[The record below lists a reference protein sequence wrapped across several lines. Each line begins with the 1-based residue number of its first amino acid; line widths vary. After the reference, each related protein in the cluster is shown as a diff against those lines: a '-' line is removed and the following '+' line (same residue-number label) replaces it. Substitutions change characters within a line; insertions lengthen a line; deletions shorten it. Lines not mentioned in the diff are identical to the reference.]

1 MPRAAMPQQSNIEEG
16 DMNIGFIG
24 LGNMGGGMA
33 ANVLRA
39 GYDLTVHDLRREAAT
54 PLLENGASWAD
65 TPAELAAGCDVVLT
79 SLPGPREVEAIALG
93 DSGVLEG
100 SASGSVYI
108 DLSTSSPTLIRSIA
122 EDFAAKGVSVLDA
135 PVSGGPVG
143 ARTGR
148 LAVMVGGDRE
158 VYERV
163 KPALDAIGD
172 KVSYIGPVGSG
183 SIAKLMHNCIGYGL
197 QTIVAECL
205 TLGVKAGVE
214 PEPLFEAISN
224 GSVGRGSSF
233 ANTYP
238 NTFLAGN
245 FDPPSFALR
254 LAHKDV
260 SLALELGREYG
271 VPMSVGNIA
280 HQELTSA
287 LNRGWGDMDSRV
299 AMKLQEER
307 AGNIEVR
314 IEKPDA
320 DALEA

>member
-1 MPRAAMPQQSNIEEG
+1 
-16 DMNIGFIG
+16 MNIGFIG

-39 GYDLTVHDLRREAAT
+39 GHDLTVHDLRREAAT

-65 TPAELAAGCDVVLT
+65 TPAEVAAASDVVLT

-100 SASGSVYI
+100 STSGKVYI

-172 KVSYIGPVGSG
+172 KVSYIGPIGSG

-205 TLGVKAGVE
+205 TLGVKAGVD

-260 SLALELGREYG
+260 SLALELAREYG

-287 LNRGWGDMDSRV
+287 LNRGWADLDSRV

-314 IEKPDA
+314 IEKADA

>member
-1 MPRAAMPQQSNIEEG
+1 
-16 DMNIGFIG
+16 MNIGFIG

-39 GYDLTVHDLRREAAT
+39 GHDLTVHDLRREAAT

-65 TPAELAAGCDVVLT
+65 TPAEVAAASDVVLT

-100 SASGSVYI
+100 STSGKVYI

-205 TLGVKAGVE
+205 TLGVKAGVD

-260 SLALELGREYG
+260 SPALDLAREYG

-287 LNRGWGDMDSRV
+287 LNRGWADLDSRV

-314 IEKPDA
+314 IEKADA

>member
-1 MPRAAMPQQSNIEEG
+1 
-16 DMNIGFIG
+16 MNIGFIG

-39 GYDLTVHDLRREAAT
+39 GHDLTVHDLRREAAT

-65 TPAELAAGCDVVLT
+65 TPAEVAAASDVVLT

-100 SASGSVYI
+100 STSGKVYI

-158 VYERV
+158 VYKRV

-172 KVSYIGPVGSG
+172 KVSYIGPIGSG

-205 TLGVKAGVE
+205 TLGVKAGVD

-245 FDPPSFALR
+245 FDPPSFALS

-260 SLALELGREYG
+260 SLALELAREYG

-287 LNRGWGDMDSRV
+287 LNRGWADLDSRV

-307 AGNIEVR
+307 AGNVEVR
-314 IEKPDA
+314 IEKADA

>member
-1 MPRAAMPQQSNIEEG
+1 
-16 DMNIGFIG
+16 MNIGFIG

-39 GYDLTVHDLRREAAT
+39 GHDLTVHDLRREAAT

-65 TPAELAAGCDVVLT
+65 TPAEVAAASDVVLT

-100 SASGSVYI
+100 STSGKVYI

-158 VYERV
+158 VYNRV

-205 TLGVKAGVE
+205 TLGVKAGVD

-260 SLALELGREYG
+260 SLALELAREYG

-287 LNRGWGDMDSRV
+287 LNRGWADLDSRV

-307 AGNIEVR
+307 AGNVEVR
-314 IEKPDA
+314 IEKADA

>member
-1 MPRAAMPQQSNIEEG
+1 MK
-16 DMNIGFIG
+16 IGFIG
-24 LGNMGGGMA
+24 LGTMGGGMA

-39 GYDLTVHDLRREAAT
+39 GYELVAHDIRREAAT

-65 TPAELAAGCDVVLT
+65 TPAELAAECDVVLT
-79 SLPGPREVEAIALG
+79 SLPGPRDVEAVALG
-93 DSGVLEG
+93 DGGVLEG
-100 SASGSVYI
+100 MRAGGVYI
-108 DLSTSSPTLIRSIA
+108 DMSTSSPTLIRSIA
-122 EDFAAKGVSVLDA
+122 KRFAAKGAAVLDA

-148 LAVMVGGDRE
+148 LAVMVGGDRD

-172 KVSYIGPVGSG
+172 RVGYIGGVGSG

-205 TLGVKAGVE
+205 TLGVKAGVDAA
-214 PEPLFEAISN
+214 PLFEAICN
-224 GSVGRGSSF
+224 GSVGRGSTF

-238 NTFLAGN
+238 NTYLAGN

-260 SLALELGREYG
+260 GLALELAREYG
-271 VPMSVGNIA
+271 VPMSVGSIA
-280 HQELTSA
+280 YQEMTAA
-287 LNRGWGDMDSRV
+287 LNRGWADKDSRI
-299 AMKLQEER
+299 AMLLQEER
-307 AGNIEVR
+307 AGGVEVR
-314 IEKPDA
+314 VDGG
-320 DALEA
+320 

>member
-1 MPRAAMPQQSNIEEG
+1 MK
-16 DMNIGFIG
+16 IGFIG

-39 GYDLTVHDLRREAAT
+39 GYDLTVHDLRRESAT
-54 PLLENGASWAD
+54 SLLEAGASWAD
-65 TPAELAAGCDVVLT
+65 TPAELAAACDIVLT

-93 DSGVLEG
+93 EGGVLEG
-100 SASGSVYI
+100 MVGKAAEGGASGGVYI
-108 DLSTSSPTLIRSIA
+108 DLSTSSPTLIRGIA
-122 EDFAAKGVSVLDA
+122 ERFAEHGLSVLDA

-148 LAVMVGGDRE
+148 LAVMVGGERD
-158 VYERV
+158 VYDRV

-205 TLGVKAGVE
+205 TLGVKAGVD
-214 PEPLFEAISN
+214 PEPLYEAISN

-260 SLALELGREYG
+260 SLALELAREYG

-280 HQELTSA
+280 HQELTAA
-287 LNRGWGDMDSRV
+287 LNRGWADMDSRV

-307 AGNIEVR
+307 AGDVEVR
-314 IEKPDA
+314 IAKGDA

>member
-1 MPRAAMPQQSNIEEG
+1 
-16 DMNIGFIG
+16 MNIGFIG

-39 GYDLTVHDLRREAAT
+39 GHDLTVHDLRREAAT
-54 PLLENGASWAD
+54 PLLESGAAWAD
-65 TPAELAAGCDVVLT
+65 TPAELAAACDIVLT

-93 DSGVLEG
+93 ESGILEG
-100 SASGSVYI
+100 MGEGMGENGMEGKVYI

-122 EDFAAKGVSVLDA
+122 EDFAAKGISVLDA

-148 LAVMVGGDRE
+148 LAVMVGGDRA
-158 VYERV
+158 VYDRV

-172 KVSYIGPVGSG
+172 KVSYIGPIGSG

-205 TLGVKAGVE
+205 TLGVKAGVD

-260 SLALELGREYG
+260 SLALELAREYG

-280 HQELTSA
+280 HQELTAA
-287 LNRGWGDMDSRV
+287 LNRGWADLDSRV
-299 AMKLQEER
+299 AMRLQEER

-314 IEKPDA
+314 IAKPDA

>member
-1 MPRAAMPQQSNIEEG
+1 
-16 DMNIGFIG
+16 MNIGFIG

-54 PLLENGASWAD
+54 LLLENGASWAD
-65 TPAELAAGCDVVLT
+65 TPAELAASCDVVLT

-93 DSGVLEG
+93 ESGILEG
-100 SASGSVYI
+100 STSGSVYI

-158 VYERV
+158 VYDRV

-205 TLGVKAGVE
+205 TLGVKAGVD
-214 PEPLFEAISN
+214 PQPLFEAISN

>member
-1 MPRAAMPQQSNIEEG
+1 
-16 DMNIGFIG
+16 MNIGFIG

-39 GYDLTVHDLRREAAT
+39 GHNLTVHDLRLESAT

-65 TPAELAAGCDVVLT
+65 TPAELAASCDIALT

-93 DSGVLEG
+93 EGGILEG
-100 SASGSVYI
+100 SESGNVYI

-122 EDFAAKGVSVLDA
+122 QDFAAKGVSVLDA

-143 ARTGR
+143 ARTGK

-158 VYERV
+158 VYDRV

-172 KVSYIGPVGSG
+172 KVSYIGPIGSG

-205 TLGVKAGVE
+205 TLGVKAGVD

-260 SLALELGREYG
+260 SLALELAREYG

-280 HQELTSA
+280 HQELTAA
-287 LNRGWGDMDSRV
+287 LNRGWEDLDSRV

-314 IEKPDA
+314 IAKPDA
-320 DALEA
+320 DAMEA

>member
-1 MPRAAMPQQSNIEEG
+1 
-16 DMNIGFIG
+16 MNIGFIG

-39 GYDLTVHDLRREAAT
+39 GYDLTVHDLRRESAT
-54 PLLENGASWAD
+54 PLLEAGASWAD
-65 TPAELAAGCDVVLT
+65 TPAELAASCDIVLT

-93 DSGVLEG
+93 EGGVLEG
-100 SASGSVYI
+100 MVSKTAEGGDSGGVYI
-108 DLSTSSPTLIRSIA
+108 DLSTSSPTLIRGIA
-122 EDFAAKGVSVLDA
+122 ERFAEQGLSVLDA

-143 ARTGR
+143 ARTGK
-148 LAVMVGGDRE
+148 LAVMVGGERD
-158 VYERV
+158 VYDRV

-214 PEPLFEAISN
+214 PEPLYQAISN

-245 FDPPSFALR
+245 FEPPSFALR

-260 SLALELGREYG
+260 SLALELAREYG

-280 HQELTSA
+280 HQELTAA
-287 LNRGWGDMDSRV
+287 LNRGWADMDSRI
-299 AMKLQEER
+299 AMTLQEER
-307 AGNIEVR
+307 AGDVEVR
-314 IEKPDA
+314 IVKPDA
-320 DALEA
+320 DALDA

>member
-1 MPRAAMPQQSNIEEG
+1 
-16 DMNIGFIG
+16 MNIGFIG

-33 ANVLRA
+33 ANALRA
-39 GYDLTVHDLRREAAT
+39 GHDLTVHDLRREAAT
-54 PLLENGASWAD
+54 PLLEAGASWAD
-65 TPAELAAGCDVVLT
+65 TPAELAAACDIVLT

-93 DSGVLEG
+93 EGGILEG
-100 SASGSVYI
+100 MGEGMGESGTEGKVYI

-122 EDFAAKGVSVLDA
+122 DEFAAKGVSVLDA

-172 KVSYIGPVGSG
+172 KVSYIGPIGSG

-205 TLGVKAGVE
+205 TLGVKAGVD

-280 HQELTSA
+280 HQELTAA
-287 LNRGWGDMDSRV
+287 LNRGWADLDSRV
-299 AMKLQEER
+299 AMRLQEER
-307 AGNIEVR
+307 AGNVEVR
-314 IEKPDA
+314 IAKPDA

>member
-1 MPRAAMPQQSNIEEG
+1 
-16 DMNIGFIG
+16 MNIGFIG

-39 GYDLTVHDLRREAAT
+39 GHDLTVHDLRREAAT
-54 PLLENGASWAD
+54 PLLESGASWAD
-65 TPAELAAGCDVVLT
+65 TPAELAAACDITLT

-93 DSGVLEG
+93 ADGILEGIVGGMSEG
-100 SASGSVYI
+100 SAEGNVYI

-172 KVSYIGPVGSG
+172 KVSYIGPIGSG

-205 TLGVKAGVE
+205 TLGVKAGVD

-245 FDPPSFALR
+245 FDPPSFALQ

-260 SLALELGREYG
+260 SLALELAREYG

-287 LNRGWGDMDSRV
+287 LNRGWADLDSRI
-299 AMKLQEER
+299 AMTLQEER

-314 IEKPDA
+314 IAKDDA

>member
-1 MPRAAMPQQSNIEEG
+1 
-16 DMNIGFIG
+16 MNIGLIG

-39 GYDLTVHDLRREAAT
+39 GHDLTVHDLRREAAT
-54 PLLENGASWAD
+54 PLLESGAAWAD
-65 TPAELAAGCDVVLT
+65 TPAELAAACDIVLT
-79 SLPGPREVEAIALG
+79 SLPGPREVEAITLG
-93 DSGVLEG
+93 ESGILEG
-100 SASGSVYI
+100 LGEGDTEGKVYI

-122 EDFAAKGVSVLDA
+122 EDFAAIGVSVLDA

-148 LAVMVGGDRE
+148 LAVMVGGDRA
-158 VYERV
+158 VYDRV

-172 KVSYIGPVGSG
+172 KVSYIGPIGSG

-205 TLGVKAGVE
+205 TLGVKAGVD

-260 SLALELGREYG
+260 SLALELAREYG

-287 LNRGWGDMDSRV
+287 LNRGWADLDSRV
-299 AMKLQEER
+299 AMRLQEER

-314 IEKPDA
+314 IAKPDA

>member
-1 MPRAAMPQQSNIEEG
+1 
-16 DMNIGFIG
+16 MNIGFIG

-54 PLLENGASWAD
+54 PLLESGASWAD
-65 TPAELAAGCDVVLT
+65 TPAELAAGCDIVLT
-79 SLPGPREVEAIALG
+79 SLPGPREVEAITLG
-93 DSGVLEG
+93 EGGILEG
-100 SASGSVYI
+100 STSGSVYV

-122 EDFAAKGVSVLDA
+122 EDFAEKGVSVLDA

-158 VYERV
+158 VYDRV
-163 KPALDAIGD
+163 KPTLDAIGD
-172 KVSYIGPVGSG
+172 KVSYIGPIGSG

-205 TLGVKAGVE
+205 TLGVKAGVD

-245 FDPPSFALR
+245 FDPPSFALQ

-280 HQELTSA
+280 HQELTAA

-314 IEKPDA
+314 ISKPDA

>member
-1 MPRAAMPQQSNIEEG
+1 
-16 DMNIGFIG
+16 MNIGFIG

-39 GYDLTVHDLRREAAT
+39 GHDLTVHDLRREAAT

-65 TPAELAAGCDVVLT
+65 TPAEVAAASEVVLT

-100 SASGSVYI
+100 STSGKVYI

-172 KVSYIGPVGSG
+172 KVSYIGPIGSG

-205 TLGVKAGVE
+205 TLGVKAGVD

-260 SLALELGREYG
+260 SLALELAREYG

-287 LNRGWGDMDSRV
+287 LNRGWADLDSRV

-307 AGNIEVR
+307 AGNVEVR
-314 IEKPDA
+314 IEKADA

>member
-1 MPRAAMPQQSNIEEG
+1 MK
-16 DMNIGFIG
+16 IGFIG

-39 GYDLTVHDLRREAAT
+39 GYDLTVHDLRRESAT
-54 PLLENGASWAD
+54 PLLEAGASWAD
-65 TPAELAAGCDVVLT
+65 TPAELAASCDIVLT

-93 DSGVLEG
+93 EGGVLEG
-100 SASGSVYI
+100 MGSKAAEGGESGGVYV
-108 DLSTSSPTLIRSIA
+108 DLSTSSPTLIRDIA
-122 EDFAAKGVSVLDA
+122 AQFAEQGLSVLDA

-148 LAVMVGGDRE
+148 LAVMVGGERD
-158 VYERV
+158 VYDRV

-205 TLGVKAGVE
+205 TLGVKTGVD
-214 PEPLFEAISN
+214 PEPLYQAISN

-260 SLALELGREYG
+260 SLALELAREYG

-280 HQELTSA
+280 HQELTAA
-287 LNRGWGDMDSRV
+287 LNRGWADKDSRI
-299 AMKLQEER
+299 AMTLQEER
-307 AGNIEVR
+307 AGDVEVR
-314 IEKPDA
+314 IVKPDA
-320 DALEA
+320 DALDA

>member
-1 MPRAAMPQQSNIEEG
+1 
-16 DMNIGFIG
+16 MNIGFIG

-39 GYDLTVHDLRREAAT
+39 GHDLTVHDLRREAAT
-54 PLLENGASWAD
+54 PLLESGAAWAD
-65 TPAELAAGCDVVLT
+65 TPAELAAACDIVLT
-79 SLPGPREVEAIALG
+79 SLPGPREVEAITLG
-93 DSGVLEG
+93 EGGILEG
-100 SASGSVYI
+100 STEGSVYI

-122 EDFAAKGVSVLDA
+122 EDFAAKDISVLDA

-172 KVSYIGPVGSG
+172 KVSYIGPIGSG

-205 TLGVKAGVE
+205 TLGVKAGVD
-214 PEPLFEAISN
+214 PQPLFEAISN

-280 HQELTSA
+280 HQELTAA
-287 LNRGWGDMDSRV
+287 LNRGWADLDSRV
-299 AMKLQEER
+299 AMRLQEER

-314 IEKPDA
+314 IEKADA
-320 DALEA
+320 DALDA

>member
-1 MPRAAMPQQSNIEEG
+1 ME
-16 DMNIGFIG
+16 IGFIG

-39 GYDLTVHDLRREAAT
+39 GYNLTVHDLRRESAT
-54 PLLENGASWAD
+54 PLLESGASWAD
-65 TPAELAAGCDVVLT
+65 TPAELAAACDIVLT

-93 DSGVLEG
+93 EGGILEG
-100 SASGSVYI
+100 SNSGSVYI
-108 DLSTSSPTLIRSIA
+108 DMSTSSPTLIRSIA
-122 EDFAAKGVSVLDA
+122 QDFATKGVSVLDA

-158 VYERV
+158 VYDRV

-172 KVSYIGPVGSG
+172 KVSYIGPIGSG

-214 PEPLFEAISN
+214 PQPLFEAISN

-238 NTFLAGN
+238 NTFLAGK

-260 SLALELGREYG
+260 SLALELAREYG
-271 VPMSVGNIA
+271 VPMSVGNTA
-280 HQELTSA
+280 HQELTAA
-287 LNRGWGDMDSRV
+287 LNRGWEDLDSRV
-299 AMKLQEER
+299 AMTLQEER

-314 IEKPDA
+314 ISKPDA

>member
-1 MPRAAMPQQSNIEEG
+1 
-16 DMNIGFIG
+16 MNIGFIG

-39 GYDLTVHDLRREAAT
+39 GHDLTVHDLRREAAT

-65 TPAELAAGCDVVLT
+65 TPAEVAAASDVVLT

-100 SASGSVYI
+100 STSGKVYI

-158 VYERV
+158 VYDRV

-205 TLGVKAGVE
+205 TLGVKAGVD

-260 SLALELGREYG
+260 SLALELAREYG

-287 LNRGWGDMDSRV
+287 LNRGWADLDSRV

-307 AGNIEVR
+307 AGNVEVR
-314 IEKPDA
+314 IEKADA

>member
-1 MPRAAMPQQSNIEEG
+1 MKV
-16 DMNIGFIG
+16 GFIG

-79 SLPGPREVEAIALG
+79 SLPGPREVEAITLG
-93 DSGVLEG
+93 ESGVLEG
-100 SASGSVYI
+100 STNGSVYI

-148 LAVMVGGDRE
+148 LAVMVGGDHE

-172 KVSYIGPVGSG
+172 KVSYIGPIGSG

-205 TLGVKAGVE
+205 TLGVKAGVD
-214 PEPLFEAISN
+214 PQPLFEAISN

>member
-1 MPRAAMPQQSNIEEG
+1 
-16 DMNIGFIG
+16 MNIGFIG

-54 PLLENGASWAD
+54 PLLESGASWAD
-65 TPAELAAGCDVVLT
+65 TPAELAAGCDIVLT
-79 SLPGPREVEAIALG
+79 SLPGPREVEAITLG
-93 DSGVLEG
+93 EGGILEG
-100 SASGSVYI
+100 STSGSVYI

-122 EDFAAKGVSVLDA
+122 EDFAEKGVSVLDA

-158 VYERV
+158 VYDRV

-172 KVSYIGPVGSG
+172 KVSYIGPIGSG

-205 TLGVKAGVE
+205 TLGVKAGVD

-245 FDPPSFALR
+245 FDPPSFALQ

-280 HQELTSA
+280 HQELTAA

-314 IEKPDA
+314 ISKPDA

>member
-1 MPRAAMPQQSNIEEG
+1 
-16 DMNIGFIG
+16 MNIGFIG

-39 GYDLTVHDLRREAAT
+39 GHDLTVHDLRREAAT

-65 TPAELAAGCDVVLT
+65 TPAEVAAASDVVLT

-100 SASGSVYI
+100 STSGKVYI

-172 KVSYIGPVGSG
+172 KVSYIGPIGSG

-205 TLGVKAGVE
+205 TLGVKAGVD

-260 SLALELGREYG
+260 SLALELAREYG

-287 LNRGWGDMDSRV
+287 LNRGWADLDSRV

-307 AGNIEVR
+307 AGNVEVR
-314 IEKPDA
+314 IEKADA

>member
-1 MPRAAMPQQSNIEEG
+1 
-16 DMNIGFIG
+16 MNIGFIG

-39 GYDLTVHDLRREAAT
+39 GHDLTVHDLRREAAT
-54 PLLENGASWAD
+54 PLLEAGASWAD
-65 TPAELAAGCDVVLT
+65 TPAELAAACDITLT

-93 DSGVLEG
+93 ESGILEGIGEGEG
-100 SASGSVYI
+100 SAEGKVYI
-108 DLSTSSPTLIRSIA
+108 DLSTSSPTLIRGIA

-172 KVSYIGPVGSG
+172 KVSYIGPIGSG
-183 SIAKLMHNCIGYGL
+183 SVAKLMHNCIGYGL

-205 TLGVKAGVE
+205 TLGVKAGVD

-238 NTFLAGN
+238 NTYLAGN
-245 FDPPSFALR
+245 FDPPSFALQ

-260 SLALELGREYG
+260 SLALELAREYG

-280 HQELTSA
+280 HQELTAA
-287 LNRGWGDMDSRV
+287 LNRGWGDMDSRI
-299 AMKLQEER
+299 AMTLQEER
-307 AGNIEVR
+307 AGGVEVR
-314 IEKPDA
+314 IAKDDA

>member
-1 MPRAAMPQQSNIEEG
+1 
-16 DMNIGFIG
+16 MNIGFIG

-39 GYDLTVHDLRREAAT
+39 GHDLTVHDLRREAAT

-65 TPAELAAGCDVVLT
+65 TPAEVAAASEVVLT

-100 SASGSVYI
+100 STSGKVYI

-205 TLGVKAGVE
+205 TLGVKAGVD

-260 SLALELGREYG
+260 SLALELAREYG

-287 LNRGWGDMDSRV
+287 LNRGWADLDSRV

-307 AGNIEVR
+307 AGNVEVR
-314 IEKPDA
+314 IEKADA